1 MPTKAELYAQMADK
15 VATQLTGSWQ
25 EWAGFLT
32 TASRLY
38 KYPFHEQLMIYA
50 QRPDATACAE
60 YDLWNEKMGRY
71 VRRGSKGIA
80 LVDDSG
86 NRPRLRYVFDI
97 SDTGTREHSRTPWL
111 WQLEERHLDSVQAML
126 ERTYDVSGDDLAG
139 QLTEVAGK
147 LAEEYWTEHQQ
158 DFFYIVDGSFLEEY
172 DEYNIGVQF
181 KAAATVSI
189 TYALM
194 SRCGLEPERYFD
206 HEDFMAIFDFNTPS
220 TIGALGTAVSQIN
233 QQVLRQIGVTVRNAE
248 REANQERSKQ
258 DEQSHDLYPERRLS
272 DSRPE
277 AEPAAGETPG
287 QVRQDEENLPEGTP
301 SHPLQPD
308 VAEREAVPAPSGD
321 RRDRPEQTGA
331 DDAPAGEGSGSHR
344 GTESQRSHE
353 VGGADE
359 HLQSPGRGDPDGGAY
374 QQLTLNLFLSEAE
387 QIQSID
393 EAENVAH
400 TSSAFSFAQNDID
413 HVLRLG
419 GNTDRQRERV
429 VAAFEKQKTT
439 AEIAEILKTLY
450 HGGNGLGSVS
460 AWYAEDGIHL
470 SHGKS
475 VRYDRSAQVISWES
489 AAERIGELL
498 ESGQFASNVEL
509 AEAAGYER
517 SLLATKFWNLYHD
530 LSEDAR
536 EAGYL
541 SCLSEIKGNGFPE
554 ETRRLTEQL
563 SSPAFRQ
570 TLKEEYA
577 AFWTAY
583 QQNRDL
589 LRFHYHR
596 PREIWENLKD
606 LDLPRRTF
614 SSDLSQV
621 PTVQHFITED
631 EIDAAMTGGS
641 SFAGGKG
648 RIYAFFMENH
658 TDKEKV
664 RFLKD
669 EYGIGGRSHALSG
682 ATHSG
687 EDHDGK
693 GLHYKKQD
701 CPDVHLN
708 WEKVAKRI
716 TSLVQKG
723 RYLTEQEQAQYDKI
737 QAEKELAEED
747 AIQAQQPEVEKET
760 PKPTLREQFE
770 QYKTVVTAAIS
781 EDAAYRNACGH
792 SDRENA
798 VIEGN
803 AAVRRAV
810 LASKNMELIRLYSD
824 VPEFRQR
831 LHREVIDETYP
842 KLHELLR
849 PLSQEDI
856 DTAICAWNGNI
867 ESKHAVVRYMKD
879 HAREKDTAAW
889 LAQEYGSSNSPFV
902 VRTGSPEETQLPW
915 PKVQRRLAQLIQE
928 NRFYTKEEQ
937 DRFDNIDP
945 IAIRE
950 ALEERGIVN
959 GQVADPKKLDN
970 DPFIQRVVSDAEQI
984 VAAESPA
991 FHSETVAVY
1000 PGEKNNLPYD
1010 VVVERLHIE
1019 EPESPTPVPEQE
1031 KTFEEVLDEHPVSI
1045 QVNGRWQTFPN
1056 ANAAEEASYEEYKA
1070 NLRRNAQNFRI
1081 TDEHLGEGGPKAKF
1095 QANVNAIRLLK
1106 ELEAAGQQASPE
1118 QQEVL
1123 SRYVGWGGL
1132 SDAFD
1137 PEKPAWALEYAQLKE
1152 LLTPEEYAA
1161 ARSSTLNA
1169 HYTSPTV
1176 IQAIY
1181 EAVGRMGF
1189 ETGNILEPSMGVG
1202 NFFGMLPEEM
1212 RNSRL
1217 YGVEL
1222 DPVSGR
1228 IAKQLYPKADITVA
1242 GFETTDRR
1250 DFFDLAIGNVPF
1262 GQYQVNDKAYN
1273 KLNFSIHNYFFA
1285 KALDQ
1290 VRPGGVVAFVTSRY
1304 TMDAK
1309 DSTVRR
1315 YLAQRAELL
1324 GAIRLP
1330 NDAFKKNAGA
1340 EVVSDIIFLQKRDR
1354 PLDIVPEWTQ
1364 TGQTE
1369 DGFAI
1374 NRYFIDH
1381 PEMVLGRQEPVST
1394 AHGMDYTVNPIEGLD
1409 LSDQLH
1415 DAVKYIHGTYQEAE
1429 LPELGEGEAIDTSI
1443 PADPN
1448 VKNYSYAIVDG
1459 QVYYRENSRMVRPDL
1474 NATAEARVKGLV
1486 GLRDCVQELID
1497 LQMDAAVPD
1506 STITQKQAELNILY
1520 DSFSAKYGL
1529 INDRANRLAYADDS
1543 SYYLLCA
1550 LEVIDEDGKLERKA
1564 DMFTKRTIKP
1574 HQAVAA
1580 VDTASEALAV
1590 SISEKAC
1597 VDMGYMS
1604 QLTGKTTEEL
1614 AGELQGVIFRV
1625 PGQLEQ
1631 DGTPHYVTA
1640 DEYLSGNVRRKLR
1653 QAQRAAQQDPVYAVN
1668 VEALT
1673 VAQPKDLDASEI
1685 EVRLGATWID
1695 KEYIQQFMYETF
1707 RTPYYLQRN
1716 IEVKYSSFTAEWQ
1729 ITGKTSVPYSDVA
1742 ANTTYGT
1749 SRANAYKILEDSLNL
1764 RDVRI
1769 YDTIE
1774 DADGK
1779 ERRVLNAKETTLAAQ
1794 KQQAIREAFK
1804 DWIWKDPER
1813 RQTLVRQ
1820 YNEEMNSTRPR
1831 EYDGSHI
1838 TFGGMNPE
1846 ITLREHQLN
1855 AIAHVLYGGNT
1866 LLAHEV
1872 GAGKTFEMVAAA
1884 MEAKRLGLC
1893 QKSLFVV
1900 PNHLT
1905 EQWASEFLRLYPSA
1919 NILVTTKK
1927 DFETHNRKKFCAR
1940 IATGDY
1946 DAIIMGHSQFERIPI
1961 SRERQERLLYEQIDE
1976 ITEGIAE
1983 VQASGGERFTVK
1995 QLERT
2000 RKSLEARLEK
2010 LQAEGR
2016 KDDVVTFEQ
2025 LGVDRLFVDE
2035 AHNYKNLF
2043 LYTKMRNVAG
2053 LSTSDAQ
2060 KSSDMFAKCRYMDEI
2075 TGNRGVIF
2083 ATGTPVSNSM
2093 TELYTMQ
2100 RYLQYERL
2108 QELNMTHFDCWAS
2121 RFGETVTALEL
2132 APEGTGYRARTRF
2145 SKFFNLPELMNLF
2158 KEVADIKTADQL
2170 NLPTPEVE
2178 YHNIVAQP
2186 TEHQQ
2191 EMVKALSER
2200 ASLVHSGTVDPSQDN
2215 MLKITSDGRKLG
2227 LDQRIVNQMLPDEPG
2242 TKVNQCVDN
2251 IMQIWRDGEADKL
2264 TQLVFCDISTPQAK
2278 APASKA
2284 AKTLDNP
2291 LLHALEGA
2299 VPLPEQEPVFTVYD
2313 DIRQKL
2319 IAQGMPADQI
2329 AFIHEANTEVRKK
2342 ELFSKVRT
2350 GQVRVLMGSTAKMG
2364 AGTNVQD
2371 RLVALHDLDCPW
2383 RPGDLAQRKGR
2394 IERQGNQNLLVH
2406 VYRYVTE
2413 GTFDAYLWQTVE
2425 NKQKF
2430 ISQIMTSKSPV
2441 RSCDDVDETALS
2453 FAEIKALCAG
2463 DPRIKERMDLD
2474 VEVSRLKLMKADHQ
2488 SKQYR
2493 LEDQLLKYFPEE
2505 IEKHKGFIKGFE
2517 SDMEV
2522 LVAHPHPEDGFA
2534 GMEIRGDLL
2543 TDKENAGAALLDAC
2557 KEVKTSDPVQIGS
2570 YRGYAMSVEF
2580 SAWKQE
2586 YTLLLKG
2593 QMTHRATLGTDPRG
2607 NLTRI
2612 DNALAQMPQRLEA
2625 AKAQLDNLHQQQ
2637 AAAKEEV
2644 GKPFLYE
2651 EELRSKNARLVEL
2664 DTLLNI
2670 DGKGQGQ
2677 AHTESAV
2684 AQSTRPSVLDHL
2696 KRPVPPRSTDKKPK
2710 QHEEVR

>member
-1 MPTKAELYAQMADK
+1 MPSKTEFYRQMADH

-32 TASRLY
+32 TAARLY
-38 KYPFHEQLMIYA
+38 KYPFHEQLLIYA

-86 NRPRLRYVFDI
+86 DRPRLRYVFDI

-308 VAEREAVPAPSGD
+308 AAEREVVPAPSGD

-517 SLLATKFWNLYHD
+517 SLLAEKLWHLYHD
-530 LSEDAR
+530 FSDKAR
-536 EAGYL
+536 DSGYL
-541 SCLSEIKGNGFPE
+541 SCLSGIQRTGFPE
-554 ETRRLTEQL
+554 ETAWLTEQL
-563 SSPAFRQ
+563 NSPEFRQ
-570 TLKEEYA
+570 TLAEEYA

-583 QQNRDL
+583 QQDREL
-589 LRFHYHR
+589 LRFHYHK
-596 PREIWENLKD
+596 PREIWESLQD
-606 LDLPRRTF
+606 LSLPRKSF
-614 SSDLSQV
+614 SSEMQDV
-621 PTVQHFITED
+621 PAVKQFITED

-641 SFAGGKG
+641 GIEGGKG
-648 RIYAFFMENH
+648 RIFTFFKNPH

-664 RFLKD
+664 DFLKS
-669 EYGIGGRSHALSG
+669 EYGIGGHSHALSG
-682 ATHSG
+682 AMGSN

-693 GLHYKKQD
+693 GLHYKKD
-701 CPDVHLN
+701 GCPDMHFT

-716 TSLVQKG
+716 TGLIQKG

-737 QAEKELAEED
+737 QAEKALAEED
-747 AIQAQQPEVEKET
+747 ALQAQQPTPEIWEYNGVKERHSDDIV
-760 PKPTLREQFE
+760 LYQMGDFFE
-770 QYKTVVTAAIS
+770 LYGEDAKTAAAELDFHLTTRAIPGGGRVEMCGFPANRLEQVVEHLRDQHDVTIS
-781 EDAAYRNACGH
+781 AVPEGGRERQEYSMLSIDHEAEQHINAQEAEFGADGTRVFRDMEPEQATPTIRELYEKYKPIVMEAVTQDTRYRNACGH
-792 SDRENA
+792 SDYENA
-798 VIEGN
+798 MIECN
-803 AAVRRAV
+803 AAVRRTI
-810 LASKNMELIRLYSD
+810 LDSHDIELIRLFSD
-824 VPEFRQR
+824 VPEFRQW
-831 LHREVIDETYP
+831 LHREVADETYP

-856 DTAICAWNGNI
+856 DSALCAWNGNI

-889 LAQEYGSSNSPFV
+889 LAQEYGGSNSLFV
-902 VRTGSPEETQLPW
+902 VRAGSPEEMQLPW

-928 NRFYTKEEQ
+928 DRFYTEEEQ

-959 GQVADPKKLDN
+959 GQVADPEKLDN
-970 DPFIQRVVSDAEQI
+970 DPFIQRVMSDAEQI
-984 VAAESPA
+984 AAAEAEQTSEVSISDEEYDAVRSPIPQRTSYDPATPVYAVGDTVYIEDDAYQITELRDDTVQLLPTGMVYPIYRAERKEQFEQLLRADRRNAYYTEFLPIDPDKADQDLRDVLAHGLMDEADKKQVSTLLQSGRSNSEIAYWLSRAYPHEIETLNLETGDIADYRTTAQGMELEVLDAEEKRLAVLYFRWDEVAPLLRGMYARQLDGFGQEQPQPSAESPA

-1000 PGEKNNLPYD
+1000 PGDKNNLPYD

-1019 EPESPTPVPEQE
+1019 EPEPPAPVTEPE

-1045 QVNGRWQTFPN
+1045 QVNGQWQTFPN
-1056 ANAAEEASYEEYKA
+1056 AKAAEEASYEEYKA
-1070 NLRRNAQNFRI
+1070 NLRRNAKNFRI

-1181 EAVGRMGF
+1181 EAVDRMGF

-1202 NFFGMLPEEM
+1202 NFFGMLPEKM

-1228 IAKQLYPKADITVA
+1228 IAKQLYPKADITVG

-1374 NRYFIDH
+1374 NRYFLDH
-1381 PEMVLGRQEPVST
+1381 PEMVLGRQEPEST
-1394 AHGMDYTVNPIEGLD
+1394 AHGMDYTVNPIEGLE
-1409 LSDQLH
+1409 LADQLH
-1415 DAVKYIHGTYQEAE
+1415 DAVKHIRGTYQEAD

-1448 VKNYSYAIVDG
+1448 VKNYSYTVVDG
-1459 QVYYRENSRMVRPDL
+1459 DVYFRENSRMVRPDL
-1474 NATAEARVKGLV
+1474 NATAEARVQGLV
-1486 GLRDCVQELID
+1486 GLRECVQQLID
-1497 LQMDAAVPD
+1497 LQMDAATPD
-1506 STITQKQAELNILY
+1506 SAIRDKQAELNRLY

-1529 INDRANRLAYADDS
+1529 INDRANRLAFADDS

-1574 HQAVAA
+1574 HKAVET

-1590 SISEKAC
+1590 SIAERAC
-1597 VDMGYMS
+1597 VDMAYMS
-1604 QLTGKTTEEL
+1604 ELTGKTSDEL
-1614 AGELQGVIFRV
+1614 AAELQGVIFRV
-1625 PGQLEQ
+1625 PGQVEK

-1653 QAQRAAQQDPVYAVN
+1653 QAQRAAQQDPSFAAN

-1673 VAQPKDLDASEI
+1673 AAQPKDLDASEI

-1707 RTPYYLQRN
+1707 DTPFYMQRN
-1716 IEVKYSSFTAEWQ
+1716 IEVNYTPFTAEWQ
-1729 ITGKTSVPYSDVA
+1729 ITGKSSISQNNVA
-1742 ANTTYGT
+1742 AYTTYGT

-1769 YDTIE
+1769 YDTVE
-1774 DADGK
+1774 DADGR

-1794 KQQAIREAFK
+1794 KQQAIRDAFK
-1804 DWIWKDPER
+1804 DWIWKDPDR
-1813 RQTLVRQ
+1813 RQALVRQ

-1831 EYDGSHI
+1831 EYDGGHI
-1838 TFGGMNPE
+1838 TFGGMNPA
-1846 ITLREHQLN
+1846 ITLREHQKN

-1884 MEAKRLGLC
+1884 MESKRLGLC

-1946 DAIIMGHSQFERIPI
+1946 DAIIMGHSQFEKIPI

-2010 LQAEGR
+2010 LQAESR

-2100 RYLQYERL
+2100 RYLQYDRL

-2132 APEGTGYRARTRF
+2132 APEGYTF
-2145 SKFFNLPELMNLF
+2145 
-2158 KEVADIKTADQL
+2158 I
-2170 NLPTPEVE
+2170 
-2178 YHNIVAQP
+2178 
-2186 TEHQQ
+2186 
-2191 EMVKALSER
+2191 
-2200 ASLVHSGTVDPSQDN
+2200 
-2215 MLKITSDGRKLG
+2215 GR
-2227 LDQRIVNQMLPDEPG
+2227 
-2242 TKVNQCVDN
+2242 
-2251 IMQIWRDGEADKL
+2251 
-2264 TQLVFCDISTPQAK
+2264 
-2278 APASKA
+2278 
-2284 AKTLDNP
+2284 
-2291 LLHALEGA
+2291 
-2299 VPLPEQEPVFTVYD
+2299 
-2313 DIRQKL
+2313 
-2319 IAQGMPADQI
+2319 
-2329 AFIHEANTEVRKK
+2329 
-2342 ELFSKVRT
+2342 
-2350 GQVRVLMGSTAKMG
+2350 
-2364 AGTNVQD
+2364 
-2371 RLVALHDLDCPW
+2371 
-2383 RPGDLAQRKGR
+2383 
-2394 IERQGNQNLLVH
+2394 
-2406 VYRYVTE
+2406 
-2413 GTFDAYLWQTVE
+2413 
-2425 NKQKF
+2425 
-2430 ISQIMTSKSPV
+2430 
-2441 RSCDDVDETALS
+2441 
-2453 FAEIKALCAG
+2453 
-2463 DPRIKERMDLD
+2463 
-2474 VEVSRLKLMKADHQ
+2474 
-2488 SKQYR
+2488 
-2493 LEDQLLKYFPEE
+2493 
-2505 IEKHKGFIKGFE
+2505 
-2517 SDMEV
+2517 
-2522 LVAHPHPEDGFA
+2522 
-2534 GMEIRGDLL
+2534 
-2543 TDKENAGAALLDAC
+2543 
-2557 KEVKTSDPVQIGS
+2557 
-2570 YRGYAMSVEF
+2570 
-2580 SAWKQE
+2580 
-2586 YTLLLKG
+2586 
-2593 QMTHRATLGTDPRG
+2593 
-2607 NLTRI
+2607 
-2612 DNALAQMPQRLEA
+2612 
-2625 AKAQLDNLHQQQ
+2625 
-2637 AAAKEEV
+2637 
-2644 GKPFLYE
+2644 
-2651 EELRSKNARLVEL
+2651 
-2664 DTLLNI
+2664 
-2670 DGKGQGQ
+2670 
-2677 AHTESAV
+2677 
-2684 AQSTRPSVLDHL
+2684 
-2696 KRPVPPRSTDKKPK
+2696 
-2710 QHEEVR
+2710 

>member
-1 MPTKAELYAQMADK
+1 MPTKAELYAQMAEK
-15 VATQLTGSWQ
+15 VTTQLTGSWQ

-86 NRPRLRYVFDI
+86 DRPRLRYVFDI

-172 DEYNIGVQF
+172 DEFNIGVQF

-287 QVRQDEENLPEGTP
+287 QVRQDEENLPEGTS

-359 HLQSPGRGDPDGGAY
+359 HLQSSGRGNPDGGAY

-517 SLLATKFWNLYHD
+517 SLLAEKLWHLYHD
-530 LSEDAR
+530 FSDKAR
-536 EAGYL
+536 DSGYL
-541 SCLSEIKGNGFPE
+541 SCLSGIQRTGFPE
-554 ETRRLTEQL
+554 ETAWLAEQL
-563 SSPAFRQ
+563 NRPEFRQ
-570 TLKEEYA
+570 TLAEEYA

-583 QQNRDL
+583 QQDREL
-589 LRFHYHR
+589 LRFHYHK

-606 LDLPRRTF
+606 LSLPRRTF

-631 EIDAAMTGGS
+631 EIDAAMTNGS

-648 RIYAFFMENH
+648 RIFVFFQGNH

-664 RFLKD
+664 DFLKR

-682 ATHSG
+682 ATYSG
-687 EDHDGK
+687 EDHDGQ

-701 CPDVHLN
+701 CPDVN
-708 WEKVAKRI
+708 FTWEKVSKRI
-716 TSLVQKG
+716 TGLIRKG
-723 RYLTEQEQAQYDKI
+723 RYLTKQEQAEYNKI
-737 QAEKELAEED
+737 QAEKALAEED
-747 AIQAQQPEVEKET
+747 TLQAQQPTPEIWEYNGVKERHPNDMVLYQMRDFFELYGEDAKEAAAELNINLTTRAIPGGGRVEMCGFPANRLEQVVEQLRDKHDVT
-760 PKPTLREQFE
+760 ISAVPKGGRERQEYSMPSIDHEAEQHIDAQEAEFGADGTRVFRDTEATTSPTIWELYE
-770 QYKTVVTAAIS
+770 QYKPVVTAAIS

-810 LASKNMELIRLYSD
+810 LGSKDMELIRLYSD

-856 DTAICAWNGNI
+856 DTALCAWNGNI

-889 LAQEYGSSNSPFV
+889 LAQEYGGSNSNSLFV
-902 VRTGSPEETQLPW
+902 VRAGSPEETQLPW
-915 PKVQRRLAQLIQE
+915 PKVQRRIAQLIQE
-928 NRFYTKEEQ
+928 NRFYTEEEQ
-937 DRFDNIDP
+937 NRFDDIDP

-959 GQVADPKKLDN
+959 GQVTDPEKLDN
-970 DPFIQRVVSDAEQI
+970 APFIQQVMSDAEQI
-984 VAAESPA
+984 ADAETEQTSEVSISDEEYDAVRRPIPQRTSYDPAAPVYAVGDTVYIEDDAYQITELREDTVQLLPTGMVYPIYRAERKEQFEQLLRADRRNAYYTEFLPIDPDKADQDLRDVLAHGLMDEADKKQVSTLLQSGRSNSEIAYWLSRAYSGEIEKLNLETGDIVDYRTTAQGIELEVMDAEEKRLAMLYFRWDEVAPLLRGMYARQQDGFGQEQPQPATESPT
-991 FHSETVAVY
+991 FHSETMAVY
-1000 PGEKNNLPYD
+1000 PGDKNNLPYD

-1019 EPESPTPVPEQE
+1019 EPEPPAPVTEPE

-1045 QVNGRWQTFPN
+1045 QVNGQWQTFPN
-1056 ANAAEEASYEEYKA
+1056 AKAAEEASYEEYKA
-1070 NLRRNAQNFRI
+1070 NLRRNAKNFRI

-1228 IAKQLYPKADITVA
+1228 IAKQLYPKADITVG

-1394 AHGMDYTVNPIEGLD
+1394 AHGMDYTVNPIEGLE

-1506 STITQKQAELNILY
+1506 STITQKQAELNSLY

-1574 HQAVAA
+1574 HQAVAV

-1604 QLTGKTTEEL
+1604 QLTGKTKEEL
-1614 AGELQGVIFRV
+1614 AGELQGVIFRI

-1631 DGTPHYVTA
+1631 DGSPHYVTA

-1653 QAQRAAQQDPVYAVN
+1653 QAQRAAQQDPSFAVN

-1673 VAQPKDLDASEI
+1673 AAQPKDLDASEI

-1707 RTPYYLQRN
+1707 NTPFYLQRS
-1716 IEVKYSSFTAEWQ
+1716 IEVNYSSFTAEWQ
-1729 ITGKTSVPYSDVA
+1729 IKGKSSVSYNDVA
-1742 ANTTYGT
+1742 AYTTYGT

-1838 TFGGMNPE
+1838 TFGGMNPA
-1846 ITLREHQLN
+1846 ITLREHQKS

-2132 APEGTGYRARTRF
+2132 APEG
-2145 SKFFNLPELMNLF
+2145 
-2158 KEVADIKTADQL
+2158 
-2170 NLPTPEVE
+2170 
-2178 YHNIVAQP
+2178 
-2186 TEHQQ
+2186 
-2191 EMVKALSER
+2191 
-2200 ASLVHSGTVDPSQDN
+2200 
-2215 MLKITSDGRKLG
+2215 
-2227 LDQRIVNQMLPDEPG
+2227 
-2242 TKVNQCVDN
+2242 
-2251 IMQIWRDGEADKL
+2251 
-2264 TQLVFCDISTPQAK
+2264 
-2278 APASKA
+2278 
-2284 AKTLDNP
+2284 
-2291 LLHALEGA
+2291 
-2299 VPLPEQEPVFTVYD
+2299 
-2313 DIRQKL
+2313 
-2319 IAQGMPADQI
+2319 
-2329 AFIHEANTEVRKK
+2329 
-2342 ELFSKVRT
+2342 
-2350 GQVRVLMGSTAKMG
+2350 
-2364 AGTNVQD
+2364 
-2371 RLVALHDLDCPW
+2371 
-2383 RPGDLAQRKGR
+2383 
-2394 IERQGNQNLLVH
+2394 
-2406 VYRYVTE
+2406 
-2413 GTFDAYLWQTVE
+2413 
-2425 NKQKF
+2425 
-2430 ISQIMTSKSPV
+2430 
-2441 RSCDDVDETALS
+2441 
-2453 FAEIKALCAG
+2453 
-2463 DPRIKERMDLD
+2463 
-2474 VEVSRLKLMKADHQ
+2474 
-2488 SKQYR
+2488 
-2493 LEDQLLKYFPEE
+2493 
-2505 IEKHKGFIKGFE
+2505 
-2517 SDMEV
+2517 
-2522 LVAHPHPEDGFA
+2522 
-2534 GMEIRGDLL
+2534 
-2543 TDKENAGAALLDAC
+2543 
-2557 KEVKTSDPVQIGS
+2557 
-2570 YRGYAMSVEF
+2570 
-2580 SAWKQE
+2580 
-2586 YTLLLKG
+2586 YTLTG
-2593 QMTHRATLGTDPRG
+2593 R
-2607 NLTRI
+2607 
-2612 DNALAQMPQRLEA
+2612 
-2625 AKAQLDNLHQQQ
+2625 
-2637 AAAKEEV
+2637 
-2644 GKPFLYE
+2644 
-2651 EELRSKNARLVEL
+2651 
-2664 DTLLNI
+2664 
-2670 DGKGQGQ
+2670 
-2677 AHTESAV
+2677 
-2684 AQSTRPSVLDHL
+2684 
-2696 KRPVPPRSTDKKPK
+2696 
-2710 QHEEVR
+2710 